1 MVIDLWF
8 QRADLAFKPRQFDFT
23 RMIPGCDPSGKFLY
37 LPVIENDGIE
47 KLRGFSVNP
56 LSGELTALP
65 GSPFPLGTNVIP
77 FDVTVT
83 P

>member
-1 MVIDLWF
+1 L
-8 QRADLAFKPRQFDFT
+8 RAGVPIKELLQVVLSVYSSAE
-23 RMIPGCDPSGKFLY
+23 GGHS
-37 LPVIENDGIE
+37 DGIE

-77 FDVTVT
+77 FDVAVT